1 MAVLLHGDA
10 AFAGQGVVYE
20 TMGFANLPAYSTGGT
35 IHVIVNNQIGFTTDP
50 RFARSTLYPSDIAK
64 AIDAPIFHVNAD
76 DVEACTFVFNLAA
89 GMESHLPHRRSSLM
103 SLVTESTVIMK
114 LINHLSLNHSCTK
127 KLLKRTLSLTFTKNN

>member
-76 DVEACTFVFNLAA
+76 DVEACTFVLTWLLN
-89 GMESHLPHRRSSLM
+89 GEPLPHRLY
-103 SLVTESTVIMK
+103 
-114 LINHLSLNHSCTK
+114 H
-127 KLLKRTLSLTFTKNN
+127 

>member
-1 MAVLLHGDA
+1 
-10 AFAGQGVVYE
+10 
-20 TMGFANLPAYSTGGT
+20 MGFANLPAYSTGGT

-76 DVEACTFVFNLAA
+76 DVEACTFVLTWLLNGEPLTT
-89 GMESHLPHRRSSLM
+89 PTVSLM

-127 KLLKRTLSLTFTKNN
+127 KLLKELCH